1 MTGLPESCFQFP
13 ACPRCGARAEPL
25 IDRNV
30 PAPHAAKAVC
40 SLCGVFLR
48 WIAKPDQDKAKRPA
62 THRKLVK
69 ARGVD
74 YCEICGINRSA
85 MPAEETLE
93 GHHVVGYADGGD
105 CEASNALTVCT
116 ACHILIHFRRTY
128 VGHLI
133 GKENQHHAER
143 GTDTGDAQ
151 GTPAVGELETVGSR
165 READQSPDA
174 ADRDAGKLDG
184 PSNVV
189 DLRRCD
195 SCDDSIPF

>member
-1 MTGLPESCFQFP
+1 MIPEYSTWVKCPFCNIKTEPNVDRSSEPHPMHGYRKTCAQCGRQIGWTG
-13 ACPRCGARAEPL
+13 
-25 IDRNV
+25 
-30 PAPHAAKAVC
+30 
-40 SLCGVFLR
+40 
-48 WIAKPDQDKAKRPA
+48 KPDKDKAKRPA
-62 THRKLVK
+62 AHRKLVK

-85 MPAEETLE
+85 LPSEETLE